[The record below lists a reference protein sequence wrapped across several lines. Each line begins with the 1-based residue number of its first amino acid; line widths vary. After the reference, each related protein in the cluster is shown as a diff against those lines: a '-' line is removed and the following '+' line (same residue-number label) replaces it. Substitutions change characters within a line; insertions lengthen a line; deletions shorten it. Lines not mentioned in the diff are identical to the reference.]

1 MPALI
6 SAATASL
13 SLSTGL
19 PATATPITT
28 MLRVT
33 LKSDRNAAGPLMRLA
48 SSGATNWQQVG
59 IGADGVALVGVAYPV
74 ACHVVTAA
82 GREDDRTL
90 LITIRER

>member
-1 MPALI
+1 
-6 SAATASL
+6 
-13 SLSTGL
+13 
-19 PATATPITT
+19 
-28 MLRVT
+28 
-33 LKSDRNAAGPLMRLA
+33 MRLA